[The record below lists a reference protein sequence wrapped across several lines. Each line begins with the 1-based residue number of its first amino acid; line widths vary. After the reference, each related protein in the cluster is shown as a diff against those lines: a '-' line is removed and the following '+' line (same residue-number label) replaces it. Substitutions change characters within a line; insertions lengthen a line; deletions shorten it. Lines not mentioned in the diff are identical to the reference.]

1 MKTFQFTSSLGLALS
16 LLFAC
21 SDPNHDA
28 LEKNPGGAPQQGKT
42 YHPVCTTTLVG
53 DKDGFG
59 KGFKD
64 GYALFLP
71 GGTSLPLDWRNN
83 DPSVMDVYPADI
95 DANQNTTHV
104 VRFSMSFTPP
114 TGIQSATLHLNT
126 LGIQDGDTQVGG
138 SNTDIKLFIDGEEAP
153 QAFDTID
160 QFDFIDGKW
169 SDFVSSFDINIPAS
183 MLHLLNDG
191 AIELRWVIIQ
201 TVPGMQSHDGFA
213 IDYCE
218 LTLCSK
224 SDDR

>member
-1 MKTFQFTSSLGLALS
+1 MKTLRFTFSLGLALS

-21 SDPNHDA
+21 SDPNRDA
-28 LEKNPGGAPQQGKT
+28 LEKKSGGPGQQGKT
-42 YHPVCTTTLVG
+42 YDPCTTTLVG

-71 GGTSLPLDWRNN
+71 GGTSLPLDWRSN
-83 DPSVMDVYPADI
+83 DPSGMDVYPADI
-95 DANQNTTHV
+95 DANRNTTHV
-104 VRFSMSFTPP
+104 VRFSISFAPP
-114 TGIQSATLHLNT
+114 SGIQSATLHLNT
-126 LGIQDGDTQVGG
+126 LGIQDGDMQVYG
-138 SNTDIKLFIDGEEAP
+138 SDTDIKLFIDGQEVP

-191 AIELRWVIIQ
+191 AIELRWEIIQ
-201 TVPGMQSHDGFA
+201 TVPGMQSYDGFA

-218 LTLCSK
+218 LKLCSA
-224 SDDR
+224 SDNR